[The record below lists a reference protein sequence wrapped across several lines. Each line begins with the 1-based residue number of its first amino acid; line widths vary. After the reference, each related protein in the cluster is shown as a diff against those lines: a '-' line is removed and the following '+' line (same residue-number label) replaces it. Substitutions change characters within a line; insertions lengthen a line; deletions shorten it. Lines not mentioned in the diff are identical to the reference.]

1 METLLAYTNKPRDNT
16 LIYKYAGSMDEV
28 SERDS
33 NYIQESSS
41 SINRIS
47 KADLDISSTNIIE
60 FDEDG
65 KIIQNRISKTVI
77 S

>member
-16 LIYKYAGSMDEV
+16 LLYKYAGSMDEV

-33 NYIQESSS
+33 NYFQESSS

-47 KADLDISSTNIIE
+47 KAELDISSTNIID

-65 KIIQNRISKTVI
+65 
-77 S
+77 